1 MAKKNKCPECPKCLP
16 GWLQTFGDLMSLLL
30 TFFVLLLS
38 MSTMDT
44 KKVSEAIGSLS
55 LALSVLEGGIKTEIS
70 KKNVTATP
78 IEETIDTA
86 DEVNLLSRTVVE
98 FNEMTQAAD
107 GPVVSLEE
115 SEEGF
120 IIRLP
125 ANLLFERG
133 GYEVENEDAK
143 LFLKRIALIIDQLP
157 NDVHI
162 SARGH
167 TDNDPYKG
175 KVFRDNWGLS
185 SARGA
190 SVVRELISDGVNP
203 NRLSASGHA
212 EFDPIA
218 SNVTEEGK
226 AQNRR
231 VDLYFFT
238 LKQKAKN
245 KTQKSV
251 LDLEMAK

>member
-1 MAKKNKCPECPKCLP
+1 MARKKSGPMCPKCLP

-78 IEETIDTA
+78 IEETVETA

-125 ANLLFERG
+125 ANLLFSKG
-133 GYEVENEDAK
+133 GAEIDNEDAK
-143 LFLKRIALIIDQLP
+143 LFLKRIALIIENLP
-157 NDVHI
+157 NDIHI

-167 TDNDPYKG
+167 TDSDPYRGAEFK
-175 KVFRDNWGLS
+175 DNWDLS
-185 SARGA
+185 TARGA
-190 SVVRELISDGVNP
+190 SVVRELISDGVDP

-212 EFDPIA
+212 EFEPIA
-218 SNVTEEGK
+218 SNSTEDGK
-226 AQNRR
+226 AKNRR

-238 LKQKAKN
+238 LKQKVKDKA
-245 KTQKSV
+245 QKSV
-251 LDLEMAK
+251 LDMTTE

>member
-1 MAKKNKCPECPKCLP
+1 MAKKKASCKCPKCLP
-16 GWLQTFGDLMSLLL
+16 SWLQTFGDLMSLLL

-55 LALSVLEGGIKTEIS
+55 LALSVLEGGVKTEIS
-70 KKNVTATP
+70 MKNVTATP

-157 NDVHI
+157 NEVHI

-167 TDNDPYKG
+167 TDNDPYRG
-175 KVFRDNWGLS
+175 KIFRDNWGLS

-212 EFDPIA
+212 EFDPIS
-218 SNVTEEGK
+218 SNATEEGK
-226 AQNRR
+226 TQNRR

-238 LKQKAKN
+238 LKQKEKN

-251 LDLEMAK
+251 LDLETAK